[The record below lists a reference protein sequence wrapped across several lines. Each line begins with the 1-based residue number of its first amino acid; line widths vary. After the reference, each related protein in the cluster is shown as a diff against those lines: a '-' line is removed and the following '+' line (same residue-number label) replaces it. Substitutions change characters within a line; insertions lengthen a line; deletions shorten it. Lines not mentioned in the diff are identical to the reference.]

1 MIDDNERR
9 YRADQFR
16 SWYDRLPTASMK
28 SSMKRKLID
37 ELHIGIQSFYD
48 LLSGRVY
55 INPYKQNR
63 IEAIIGK
70 EIFI

>member
-1 MIDDNERR
+1 MIDATDRVRR
-9 YRADQFR
+9 AEQFR
-16 SWYDRLPTASMK
+16 SWYDTLPTASAK
-28 SSMKRKLID
+28 SSMKRKLIN
-37 ELHIGIQSFYD
+37 ELHIGMQSFYD

>member
-1 MIDDNERR
+1 MINAAERS

-16 SWYDRLPTASMK
+16 SWYDHLPTASMK
-28 SSMKRKLID
+28 SSMKRKLVS
-37 ELHIGIQSFYD
+37 ELQIGIQSFYD

-55 INPYKQNR
+55 INQYKQSR